1 MIWDWL
7 VQRTGKYCSIRRI
20 EYPEFQTGIFG
31 RMESALYKMSG
42 EIILFKIQANRGFKQ
57 FKFFGGCYFE
67 RYIDFTKSTV
77 KFGFKCTAMMLGG
90 SLDHCAS

>member
-31 RMESALYKMSG
+31 RMESPQYTETTGVKPLSS
-42 EIILFKIQANRGFKQ
+42 FKTLQRA
-57 FKFFGGCYFE
+57 FFQEFVGTITCFQVQVNFS
-67 RYIDFTKSTV
+67 R
-77 KFGFKCTAMMLGG
+77 
-90 SLDHCAS
+90 

>member
-31 RMESALYKMSG
+31 RMESAPSHLTKLVNMEACCSLKSLVG
-42 EIILFKIQANRGFKQ
+42 SSCGFDAKDR
-57 FKFFGGCYFE
+57 K
-67 RYIDFTKSTV
+67 R
-77 KFGFKCTAMMLGG
+77 
-90 SLDHCAS
+90 